1 MIAAHRPFLIRR
13 AIAHNAATGPNG
25 KAYAQLLSRVAIIA
39 TMRGKELFMSNVEKV
54 SVALSSDLLDM
65 VKKAVA
71 TGEYASTSEVIR
83 EALRDWKLRQPLRQA
98 EVERLRQA
106 WAEGLSSGET
116 QPFDIEEIKRR
127 ARNRIEGAN
136 LGTSRRG

>member
-1 MIAAHRPFLIRR
+1 
-13 AIAHNAATGPNG
+13 
-25 KAYAQLLSRVAIIA
+25 
-39 TMRGKELFMSNVEKV
+39 MSKVEKV

-106 WAEGLSSGET
+106 WADGLSSGEA
-116 QPFDIEEIKRR
+116 QPFNIEEIKRR
-127 ARNRIEGAN
+127 ARNRIEGGN